1 MAERQAVYQA
11 GQGADL
17 LGTVHLTIP
26 GLPPSVNHLYP
37 TVRGGRVLSTEAR
50 AWYVTVADACM
61 GARIPPFPSRK
72 TLLMLELRFVGM
84 TYQRDISNAIK
95 AAEDALAA
103 ALGFD
108 DRYVAYLSAA
118 RVAPEHKGQVETRVS
133 LHVVQEVAEP

>member
-1 MAERQAVYQA
+1 MTEMRAAYRA
-11 GQGADL
+11 GRGADL
-17 LGTVHLTIP
+17 LGAVHLTIP

-50 AWYVTVADACM
+50 AWYVTVAGACTV
-61 GARIPPFPSRK
+61 ARIPAFASRK
-72 TLLMLELRFVGM
+72 TPLMLELRFVGM

-118 RVAPEHKGQVETRVS
+118 RVPPEQKGQVETRVT
-133 LHVVQEVAEP
+133 LRVVQEG